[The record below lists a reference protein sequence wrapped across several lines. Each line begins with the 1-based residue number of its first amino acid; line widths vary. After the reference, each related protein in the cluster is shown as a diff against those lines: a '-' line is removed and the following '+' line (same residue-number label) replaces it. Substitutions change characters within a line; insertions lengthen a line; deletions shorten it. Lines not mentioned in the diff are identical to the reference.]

1 MDADEKLP
9 LSEEILKN
17 IELEEMPFFSILLKC
32 QRLARISND
41 IDALE
46 WFTQEI
52 IGFES
57 GDGGLTEKGASAAS
71 RSNRQTIHT
80 DPKTQEK
87 SRKFFTQT
95 LSSIEKELE
104 SHEIRAKL
112 NGPNVHAIERNTS
125 QAKIRDLSSLYQ
137 KIKGSVY
144 SYVMNF
150 NYNLKYGNIT
160 ESIFDQKRTFV
171 DLKLKE
177 ICPDAISKFVSVY
190 NNLRSDNEEDWANS
204 VHSCRRILKDLAD
217 SIYPPS
223 EIDVVTS
230 GKKIKVGNENYVNRL
245 MLFIESKE
253 GGNSFES
260 IVGSHLKYI
269 GERIDSIYEAA
280 NKGTH
285 SSVQKSEAERYI
297 IYTYIIISDILQ
309 LV

>member
-1 MDADEKLP
+1 VDADEKLP

-57 GDGGLTEKGASAAS
+57 GDGGLTEKGASTAS

-112 NGPNVHAIERNTS
+112 NGPNVHAIE
-125 QAKIRDLSSLYQ
+125 
-137 KIKGSVY
+137 
-144 SYVMNF
+144 
-150 NYNLKYGNIT
+150 
-160 ESIFDQKRTFV
+160 
-171 DLKLKE
+171 
-177 ICPDAISKFVSVY
+177 
-190 NNLRSDNEEDWANS
+190 
-204 VHSCRRILKDLAD
+204 
-217 SIYPPS
+217 
-223 EIDVVTS
+223 
-230 GKKIKVGNENYVNRL
+230 
-245 MLFIESKE
+245 
-253 GGNSFES
+253 
-260 IVGSHLKYI
+260 
-269 GERIDSIYEAA
+269 
-280 NKGTH
+280 
-285 SSVQKSEAERYI
+285 
-297 IYTYIIISDILQ
+297 
-309 LV
+309 